1 MVGEEKILRIY
12 ISADMEG
19 VAGVTTWEEVESS
32 GGTAYQ
38 RACRL
43 FTGEVNAA
51 IRGALAAGAIRIVV
65 NDAHNRMHNLEGEA
79 LSFRACLITGAP
91 KPLGMMEGIGP
102 GFSAAFFLGYHA
114 RAGSPG
120 NLAHTYTAAI
130 LSCRVNGQEVG
141 EIGLNAW
148 VAGFYGV
155 PVVVLSGD
163 NVACTEARELLGKI
177 KTVVVKEARGY
188 HSAYSL
194 NPVVAREKIRAAVV
208 EALGDLKSYTPF
220 KPPSPVTLE
229 MEFKEVS
236 QAEAASLL
244 PRSKRRGPRTVIYET
259 KDYLEAYRAFRAM
272 AALAKNG

>member
-1 MVGEEKILRIY
+1 
-12 ISADMEG
+12 MEG
-19 VAGVTTWEEVESS
+19 VAGVTTWEEVEPS

-43 FTGEVNAA
+43 LAGEVNAA
-51 IRGALAAGAIRIVV
+51 IRGALAAGALRIVV
-65 NDAHNRMHNLEGEA
+65 NDAHNHMRNLQGEE
-79 LSFRACLITGAP
+79 LSLKACLITGTP

-102 GFSAAFFLGYHA
+102 GFNAAFLLGYHA

-120 NLAHTYTAAI
+120 CLAHTYTAAI
-130 LSCRVNGQEVG
+130 LSCRVNNREVG

-148 VAGFYGV
+148 VAGLYGV

-163 NVACTEARELLGKI
+163 NVACAEAQDLLGKV
-177 KTVVVKEARGY
+177 KTVAVKEARGY

-208 EALGDLKSYTPF
+208 EALKELKSYTPL

-229 MEFKEVS
+229 VEFKEVS

-244 PRSKRRGPRTVIYET
+244 PRSKRRGARTVVYET
-259 KDYLEAYRAFRAM
+259 KNYLEAYRAFRTM
-272 AALAKNG
+272 AALAKNVPP